1 MKPNRSRNILCAH
14 FAFTRTTSTL
24 RRKATSSSTCKTG
37 LRRLT
42 TIIFLNALLAL
53 TCFTSEAQ
61 TLRGKHPV
69 SVLESETHA
78 DLTGCTIAPAEMQRA
93 DQSRLFVQVTLKNG
107 KPQAAPN
114 DARLRLTERFCAD
127 FRCKR
132 SADGTLVPADDAL
145 LGRLLKRFNVALA
158 ALRFFDEE
166 ALVDLFPEEPL
177 PQPVEP
183 PADAEDQAKADY
195 RDAKAKKQLS
205 DELHRALN
213 SLEITA
219 TLRNYSGSFKPFF
232 KQGGLFDQWRNAVL
246 ENQTVRKAF
255 ENFWKANGEP
265 DRAFTVKDTADTLRV
280 SFLALISIEGASK
293 LGRSALSLFEQGTI
307 PDTRYQ
313 DGLLCHRV
321 YDPIVVAKRAAG
333 DTLADTVAPKEETAR
348 VIAAL
353 KEARLIGLP
362 WSQEEIEAAL
372 KDFYADKGDQAKF
385 KVSDIQD
392 EKKTIKVLKQ
402 RVDFIRLPQ
411 VDNEEL
417 FQVLQRSL
425 SLKEFYEFARNEQ
438 TASAQKYLRRPAAND
453 PEGSIALGLKKA
465 PEPDEQE
472 DSKRLPVRD
481 RLIHFNGFT
490 AQRIGAALKE
500 IDYIPVPGQPTDNE
514 DKLASFINL
523 TMMKTEEAAKQ
534 SQHSSLRAFLDET
547 LYKVCP
553 QNNNYFYGG
562 LEYRPGQG
570 IRGLGGYK
578 CLKAGP
584 GTAGFEAG
592 ADGAAIGNISYSGVV
607 PFFGTGPGGAFRR
620 PLFLQVEGSSLY
632 ERNRLFGGLMTNER
646 RTGAMLRAVLPILTP
661 AESTQFDVLA
671 EARRQTV
678 ALIREKKTIDKLNL
692 TTLELGARLFLDKRS
707 AGRPSFLELSQRLKL
722 GLGVAEQEPV
732 FAIFTLNG
740 VFHKEASQLF
750 EFDVKGRASLA
761 SDRAP
766 VFELP
771 AFGGV
776 ETVRGFRQDDAL
788 GRRFWSVQPEVW
800 LRARGL
806 LAPDFDPA
814 TGGQTKLRQTLRD
827 SLALAFFSDIGGV
840 YRTFSS
846 AAGRRYGPGLG
857 IRFKYAK
864 QATLRVD
871 WAYGIGDGISGKG
884 HGRFYFSFDL
894 LENPF

>member
-1 MKPNRSRNILCAH
+1 M
-14 FAFTRTTSTL
+14 
-24 RRKATSSSTCKTG
+24 
-37 LRRLT
+37 
-42 TIIFLNALLAL
+42 
-53 TCFTSEAQ
+53 
-61 TLRGKHPV
+61 RGKHAV
-69 SVLESETHA
+69 SFHDSGTHA
-78 DLTGCTIAPAEMQRA
+78 DLTGCTIAPAEMQQA
-93 DQSRLFVQVTLKNG
+93 DQSRLFVQLTLKNG
-107 KPQAAPN
+107 KPLVAPA
-114 DARLRLTERFCAD
+114 DAQLRLTEKFCAN
-127 FRCKR
+127 FRCNR
-132 SADGTLVPADDAL
+132 SADGTLLPADNAL
-145 LGRLLKRFNVALA
+145 LGRLLKRLNAALA

-166 ALVDLFPEEPL
+166 ARVDLFPEEPL
-177 PQPVEP
+177 PAPVEP
-183 PADAEDQAKADY
+183 PADGPQEAIDDY
-195 RDAKAKKQLS
+195 NKAKKKKELS
-205 DELHRALN
+205 DALN
-213 SLEITA
+213 SAINSLEMTA
-219 TLRNYSGSFKPFF
+219 TLRNRNGSFGPFF
-232 KQGGLFDQWRNAVL
+232 KQDGLFDQWRNAVL

-255 ENFWKANGEP
+255 EEFWKANEEP
-265 DRAFTVKDTADTLRV
+265 DRAFTIKGTADTLRV

-321 YDPIVVAKRAAG
+321 YDPIVAAERTAG
-333 DTLADTVAPKEETAR
+333 DTLAFTVAPEEETAR
-348 VIAAL
+348 VTAAL
-353 KEARLIGLP
+353 EEARLIGLP

-372 KDFYADKGDQAKF
+372 RDFYADKGDQAKF

-392 EKKTIKVLKQ
+392 EKKTIKVLRQ
-402 RVDFIRLPQ
+402 RIDFIRLPQ
-411 VDNEEL
+411 VANEEL
-417 FQVLQRSL
+417 FQVLQRTL
-425 SLKEFYEFARNEQ
+425 SRKEFYEFARNEQ
-438 TASAQKYLRRPAAND
+438 AASGQKYLRRPAADD
-453 PEGSIALGLKKA
+453 PEGSIAIGLKKA

-481 RLIHFNGFT
+481 TLIHLNAFT
-490 AQRIGAALKE
+490 AQRIGAALKD
-500 IDYIPVPGQPTDNE
+500 IDYIPVPSQPTDDA

-523 TMMKTEEAAKQ
+523 TMMKSEEAAKKP
-534 SQHSSLRAFLDET
+534 QHPSLHAFLDQT

-607 PFFGTGPGGAFRR
+607 PFFGTGPGGAFHR

-632 ERNRLFGGLMTNER
+632 ERNRVFAGLMTNER

-661 AESTQFDVLA
+661 AESTQFDLLA
-671 EARRQTV
+671 EAKRQTV
-678 ALIREKKTIDKLNL
+678 ALIRETKTVDKLNL
-692 TTLELGARLFLDKRS
+692 TTLELGARFFLDKRS
-707 AGRPSFLELSQRLKL
+707 ADRPSFLELTQRLKL
-722 GLGVAEQEPV
+722 GLGAAEQEPV
-732 FAIFTLNG
+732 FSVITLNG
-740 VFHKEASQLF
+740 VFHREASQLF
-750 EFDVKGRASLA
+750 EFDVKGRVSLA
-761 SDRAP
+761 SDRTP

-771 AFGGV
+771 VFGGV
-776 ETVRGFRQDDAL
+776 ETVRGFREDDAL
-788 GRRFWSVQPEVW
+788 GRRLWSVQPEVW

-846 AAGRRYGPGLG
+846 TAGKRYGPGLG

-864 QATLRVD
+864 QATLRLD